1 MRAFLDDSSLIH
13 RNDAVR
19 AAHSRKAVRDN
30 QHGAVAADG
39 IHICHDGAFRFIIER
54 TRRFIQNQNTWI
66 RYQCAGDGN
75 TLPLPAGKPRA
86 LFADHGVITL
96 AQFHNKIMRPGQFRC
111 LNHPLQRHPRIRKGD
126 IVAHAGIHQHIL
138 LQHHPHLAT

>member
-39 IHICHDGAFRFIIER
+39 IHVRHDGAFRLIIQR
-54 TRRFIQNQNTWI
+54 ARRLIQNQNTWI
-66 RYQCAGDGN
+66 RYQCAGDGDA
-75 TLPLPAGKPRA
+75 LPLPAGKPRA
-86 LFADHGVITL
+86 LFADHGVIPL
-96 AQFHNKIMRPGQFRC
+96 AQLHNKIMRPGQLRR
-111 LNHPLQRHPRIRKGD
+111 LYHPLQRHPRIRKGD